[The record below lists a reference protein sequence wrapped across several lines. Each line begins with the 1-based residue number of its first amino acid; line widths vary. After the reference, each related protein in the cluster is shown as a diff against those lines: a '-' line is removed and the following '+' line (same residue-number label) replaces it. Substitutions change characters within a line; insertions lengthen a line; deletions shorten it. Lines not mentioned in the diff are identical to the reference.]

1 MSINGFIIIKHNM
14 ANVIYKDNNLIEAS
28 YALSLSEQRL
38 ILIAI
43 IAARDIEQ
51 DLTADTMLTIHASEY
66 MKHFNLER
74 QSAYEALQAACDNL
88 FERKLT
94 YKAIDPQ
101 TGKLAVYKSRWVSK
115 VGYVKEAACAQL
127 VFAPDILQLF
137 VKLEEK
143 FTRYELKQ
151 ISQLSS
157 VYAIRLYELL
167 IRWRGKGKL
176 YISVSQL
183 REKLGLL
190 ENEYQVMGD
199 FKKRVLT
206 VAIDQINKF
215 TDIDVS
221 YTQKKEGRTITH
233 IEFSFDLKTAHIKNE
248 ILLEPTYSLTA
259 KQCAFFAQK
268 LCDLTLYP
276 KFGAKYANVGESIED
291 FRERISLELL
301 EQENVKKYYSYLLEV
316 GFKEKFK

>member
-233 IEFSFDLKTAHIKNE
+233 IEFSFDLKTTLIKNE

-276 KFGAKYANVGESIED
+276 KFGAKYANIGESIEE

-301 EQENVKKYYSYLLEV
+301 EQENVKKYYPYLLEV

>member
-1 MSINGFIIIKHNM
+1 M

-28 YALSLSEQRL
+28 YSLSLSEQRL

-43 IAARDIEQ
+43 IAARDIEK
-51 DLTADTMLTIHASEY
+51 DLTSDTMLTIHASEY
-66 MKHFNLER
+66 MQHFNLGR

-88 FERKLT
+88 FERRLT
-94 YKAIDPQ
+94 YRAIDPQ

-176 YISVSQL
+176 YISVLQL

-190 ENEYQVMGD
+190 ENEYKVMGD

-233 IEFSFDLKTAHIKNE
+233 IEFSFDLKKFLISNHV
-248 ILLEPTYSLTA
+248 LPEPTYLLTA
-259 KQCAFFAQK
+259 KQSTFFAQK
-268 LCDLTLYP
+268 LCDLTVYP
-276 KFGAKYANVGESIED
+276 KFGAKYAHIGESIEE

-301 EQENVKKYYSYLLEV
+301 VSENVKKYYAYLLEV
-316 GFKEKFK
+316 GFKEKVK